1 MESEERGCRRRS
13 RAVFW
18 GRGVVREEG
27 SEGRSGCGEES
38 VRGSTSGA
46 LPLSPPARPTA
57 EHHPFTHGIFLC
69 GGVVGCFDAQDPE
82 SIDWRNL
89 WKCGIVFCSTLNC
102 FQLFKF
108 KCCSPTAVAT
118 AVVGLLLLTAYS
130 CILSS
135 LNLRNPLRMKLAH
148 ESVEMAK

>member
-46 LPLSPPARPTA
+46 LPLPPPARPTA

-69 GGVVGCFDAQDPE
+69 GGVVGCLLDAQDPE
-82 SIDWRNL
+82 SIDWRIL
-89 WKCGIVFCSTLNC
+89 WKCGIVFLLDPE
-102 FQLFKF
+102 FAF
-108 KCCSPTAVAT
+108 KCCSPT